1 MYSLGVP
8 DTFLRFSFGI
18 SEIFHWYSL
27 PGSAN
32 SPPLNALPV
41 HLLRQVY
48 LELLFCVFFPLC
60 FLVGSW
66 GSLGALFGPLGSILS
81 SFWSL
86 LGDSLVTF
94 RGSGG
99 FVKICTPLA
108 RKPTFWGPGG
118 SQIHTF
124 SDFFWLPILV
134 AFFTVFFTFFIDFG
148 VPQGAHMAP
157 FGIPLGSILE
167 RISAP
172 FPVWVP
178 SPPQGG
184 PKAHFWVL
192 LGAILETFGIDFEHT
207 WGYILWWIPRVFWR
221 CPGEYLLESLD
232 IPQIC
237 FRYSSG
243 IP

>member
-1 MYSLGVP
+1 M
-8 DTFLRFSFGI
+8 
-18 SEIFHWYSL
+18 
-27 PGSAN
+27 
-32 SPPLNALPV
+32 
-41 HLLRQVY
+41 
-48 LELLFCVFFPLC
+48 
-60 FLVGSW
+60 GSW
-66 GSLGALFGPLGSILS
+66 GSLGALFRPLGSILS
-81 SFWSL
+81 SFWSRL
-86 LGDSLVTF
+86 SDFLVTF
-94 RGSGG
+94 RGLGG
-99 FVKICTPLA
+99 LVEICTPLT
-108 RKPTFWGPGG
+108 RKHTFLGSGG

-124 SDFFWLPILV
+124 NWLFQALIPVWILD
-134 AFFTVFFTFFIDFG
+134 VFLTCFIDFW
-148 VPQGAHMAP
+148 VPQGAQMAP

-192 LGAILETFGIDFEHT
+192 LGAILETFGIDFEHP